1 MGKLIYSAIASLDG
15 YIEDDDGSFGW
26 AAPDEEVHGFV
37 NDLARAV
44 GTHLYGRRLY
54 ETMAVWETNPSLG
67 EHSPATRDFAEIWQ
81 AAEKIVY
88 SRTLEAVST
97 SRTRI
102 ERDFNPDAVR
112 ELKVSAESNL
122 LIGGAELAGAPAPLA
137 ALHEQSNELL
147 GGGAKRFEQRVRALR
162 GYPVVVA
169 IVSCDDLTESQTAYA
184 PYDLKA
190 NKITQLGGR
199 K

>member
-37 NDLARAV
+37 NDVARAV

-54 ETMAVWETNPSLG
+54 ETMAPWETNPSLG

-81 AAEKIVY
+81 AAQKIVY

-112 ELKVSAESNL
+112 ELKVSADSDL
-122 LIGGAELAGAPAPLA
+122 LIGGAELAAEAFRAGLVDECQLFLTPVLV
-137 ALHEQSNELL
+137 
-147 GGGAKRFEQRVRALR
+147 GGGKKALPDGVRLDLGLLDERRFAGGTIFVRYRV
-162 GYPVVVA
+162 V
-169 IVSCDDLTESQTAYA
+169 
-184 PYDLKA
+184 
-190 NKITQLGGR
+190 GG
-199 K
+199 